1 MILSTTE
8 VAVRIWIFKNVCV
21 CVYTLER
28 ICVQVECRFQ
38 NGDPLSYVDF
48 FDIYSDNFKNMVL
61 GTLRYSPTDR
71 PTAQEIFE
79 RVTKLHQTST
89 SESMADRQV
98 FLCGVCVRCVWVCVC
113 VCARARAGMCQS
125 LSMDR

>member
-1 MILSTTE
+1 MQIPEWWSAHL
-8 VAVRIWIFKNVCV
+8 
-21 CVYTLER
+21 
-28 ICVQVECRFQ
+28 
-38 NGDPLSYVDF
+38 VDF

>member
-1 MILSTTE
+1 MCTGWMQIPEWWSAHL
-8 VAVRIWIFKNVCV
+8 
-21 CVYTLER
+21 
-28 ICVQVECRFQ
+28 
-38 NGDPLSYVDF
+38 VDF

-98 FLCGVCVRCVWVCVC
+98 FLCGSRGYVSE
-113 VCARARAGMCQS
+113 S
-125 LSMDR
+125 LHG